1 MKMRLNFSLLR
12 GRAGSLSSN
21 ALLLGV
27 VGFLVLAAN
36 LSFHAQVLK
45 AYPLSTAN
53 ALPLLTLPVGLGC
66 VTLLILAPFCFG
78 RATRYVLGLILLLS
92 SLAAYFMDS
101 YGVVISD
108 EMLQNALQTNLA
120 EARDLLN
127 LKLLGYLVLLGIL
140 PALALFR
147 LPLSWRGW
155 RAELLAR
162 LKLAGVALA
171 LLVAMIA
178 AFGSF
183 YASFLREHK
192 PIRSFANPG
201 GYLAAAVK
209 LAKGREAPRAPTDV
223 EPIGTDAHVRSG
235 DTERELVVLVVGE
248 TARADHFSLNG
259 YGRETNPELQREK
272 VISFTDFWACGTS
285 TAVSVPCMFSLL
297 GSERYDGGK
306 AQQQQNL
313 LDVLQRTGAYMLW
326 LDNNSDSK
334 GVALRVPYES
344 YRTPDKNRQCDE
356 ECRDEGML
364 DRLQEVID
372 AHPSGDIVIVLHQM
386 GNHGPAYYKRYPP
399 TYERFGP
406 TCKSNDLSQC
416 SDAEIINAY
425 DNAIV
430 YTDHFLA
437 RVIGILKR
445 NDAKFET
452 AMFYLS
458 DHGESLGEK
467 GTYLHGLPKAFA
479 PDAQL
484 HVPAIMWFGD
494 GFDDLDR
501 PALEKKRAQHFTH
514 DHLFHTLLGF
524 LEVESAVYRP
534 ELDMLQGAHLPERK

>member
-140 PALALFR
+140 PAVALFR

-209 LAKGREAPRAPTDV
+209 LAKGREAPRAPTEV

-313 LDVLQRTGAYMLW
+313 LDVLQRTGAYVLW

-399 TYERFGP
+399 AYERFGP